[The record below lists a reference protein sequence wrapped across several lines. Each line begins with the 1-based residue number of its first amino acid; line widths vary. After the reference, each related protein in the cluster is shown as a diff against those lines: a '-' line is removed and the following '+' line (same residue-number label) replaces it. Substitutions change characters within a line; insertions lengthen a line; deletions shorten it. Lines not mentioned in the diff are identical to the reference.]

1 MSSPIYSALSD
12 LSACVDRLDRALAA
26 RPPLRTGTEPD
37 LFSHAGSPPSR
48 PAVVTSLNGKV
59 IDAARMARAVDRAI
73 EKVELLLREG

>member
-1 MSSPIYSALSD
+1 MSSRIHSALSD

-26 RPPLRTGTEPD
+26 RPASAKSEPD
-37 LFSHAGSPPSR
+37 LFSHAGKSARPSI
-48 PAVVTSLNGKV
+48 VTSLNGKV